1 MKTAFELLKYQLEAN
16 KQLFE
21 LGMITHVEKICKDA
35 RAKALYI
42 TQKKDEE

>member
-1 MKTAFELLKYQLEAN
+1 MKTAFQLLTNQLETN

-21 LGMITHVEKICKDA
+21 LGMISHVEKICQDV